1 MQDPK
6 EIEEH
11 YKNPDP
17 WGYKT
22 NPEDKIRKAHIL
34 SLIEAHAEKFRKGQT
49 LFERAV
55 DIGAG
60 EGWITEAL
68 PAKEIFGYEISDTAA
83 SRFPENVKRVL
94 AFEGKYD
101 LILAT
106 GVMYDH
112 YDVPSFIKMIKE
124 HARGL
129 VVLVNI
135 KAWESPLL
143 RELGGTIYEED
154 FPYCDFIE
162 HVRVYDFS
170 D

>member
-22 NPEDKIRKAHIL
+22 NPEDKMRKAHIL
-34 SLIEAHAEKFRKGQT
+34 EIIERFAEPFREDRP
-49 LFERAV
+49 LFKRAL

-60 EGWITEAL
+60 EGWITESL
-68 PAKEIFGYEISDTAA
+68 PAEEIFGYEISDTAA
-83 SRFPENVKRVL
+83 SRFPENVKRIL
-94 AFEGKYD
+94 TGEGRYD

-106 GVMYDH
+106 GVMYGH

-124 HARGL
+124 HASGL

-143 RELGGTIYEED
+143 RELGDTIYEED
-154 FPYCDFIE
+154 FPYSEFIE
-162 HVRVYDFS
+162 HIRIYDFTA
-170 D
+170 

>member
-22 NPEDKIRKAHIL
+22 NPDDVVRKQIIL
-34 SLIEAHAEKFRKGQT
+34 DRILRYT
-49 LFERAV
+49 PFERAL

-60 EGWITEAL
+60 EGWITEHL
-68 PAKEIFGYEISDTAA
+68 PAQEIFGFEISDTAA

-94 AFEGKYD
+94 IPEGKYD

-112 YDVPSFIKMIKE
+112 YDVPLFLKMIKE
-124 HARGL
+124 HASRI

-135 KAWESPLL
+135 KPWESPLL
-143 RELGGTIYEED
+143 RELGTPVYEED
-154 FPYCDFIE
+154 FQYGQFIE
-162 HVRVYDFS
+162 HIRIYDFTA
-170 D
+170 